1 MRQVLTELLQFEMK
15 KQPGARLMVQETW
28 LPTWPLGAS
37 NYPEAGCSPISCS
50 NRDAATLPVLQKI
63 HTDVETKYKDKL
75 RTQLTELNAKTAANF
90 TTLVPVWD
98 LVVSLRESKSFT
110 VSANA
115 DAKCSSD
122 CQGRASRRH

>member
-1 MRQVLTELLQFEMK
+1 
-15 KQPGARLMVQETW
+15 MVQETW
-28 LPTWPLGAS
+28 LPIWPLGAA
-37 NYPEAGCSPISCS
+37 NYPEAGCSAMSCT

-98 LVVSLRESKSFT
+98 LVVSLRERKIFNALMNSD
-110 VSANA
+110 ANL
-115 DAKCSSD
+115 SSD
-122 CQGRASRRH
+122 CQGTASRRGQAV